1 MTVEPQNAI
10 TVRIVQ
16 PVPPKPEDAEGAY
29 RAKLIARFGKVPP
42 PEELARLEACAMS
55 GNADRP
61 GSSRVFTGE
70 ARERIAAHRRAE
82 GERTVNAIIDALT
95 APMTRGEISD
105 ATGLAESTITQ
116 AMHRALDAGMVSRST
131 VKRLVYWHR
140 VQVAAE

>member
-1 MTVEPQNAI
+1 MLVEPHNAI

-16 PVPPKPEDAEGAY
+16 PTGVRTLADYQASI
-29 RAKLIARFGKVPP
+29 IARFGKLPSWA
-42 PEELARLEACAMS
+42 ELARREKRAMS